1 MYIERAGRTH
11 WLKFCRQNRSLPLD
25 SKPEGNALATT
36 LVTLVDDIFFLAKI
50 RETAKTIGVT
60 VVTGHSRLGTAGI
73 AEANPQAIF
82 VDLNSRNLAP
92 IELIRALKADSAT
105 NSIRI
110 IGFVSHVEEELIA
123 DARAAGCDAVMARS
137 AFTQQLPNL
146 LRSLIT

>member
-1 MYIERAGRTH
+1 M
-11 WLKFCRQNRSLPLD
+11 
-25 SKPEGNALATT
+25 ATT